1 MSEIPEPWLRG
12 PIEGV
17 HPLVMPLFFSFAQ
30 VREDL
35 QRHTAGLSEEQVW
48 RVIGKTSLGFHLQH
62 LSGSVDRLSTYLA
75 GAPLTDRQLQ
85 QLRQEGQVGQTLRE
99 LLSAVEAALAET
111 EDRLHAIDPAH
122 LYQAR
127 TVGRQALP
135 TTVIGLLVHLS
146 EHTQRHLGQAI
157 TLSQV
162 LRHVP

>member
-1 MSEIPEPWLRG
+1 MSDLPEPWLRG

-17 HPLVMPLFFSFAQ
+17 HPLIMPLFFSFAQ

-35 QRHTAGLSEEQVW
+35 ARHTAGLSDEQVW
-48 RVIGKTSLGFHLQH
+48 RVVGKTSIGFHLQH

-75 GAPLTDRQLQ
+75 GGSLTDQQLQ
-85 QLRQEGQVGQTLRE
+85 QLRDEGKVRQTLPE
-99 LLSAVEAALAET
+99 LLAAIEATIERT
-111 EDRLHAIDPAH
+111 EDRLRAIDPTN
-122 LYQAR
+122 LYQGR

-146 EHTQRHLGQAI
+146 EHTQRHLGQVV

-162 LRHVP
+162 LRHDP